1 MGLIAPGQFI
11 PLAEEAGLISAIGE
25 IVLERACQQT
35 QDWHEQGFGMI
46 CTSVNVVAQ
55 QLQRGNLLD
64 IVDKILVATG
74 LDPIALELEVTESS
88 FMEDRH
94 IVCQTLE
101 GLRTRGIKIALD
113 DFGTG
118 YSSLSYLRDFPID
131 ILKIDQSFV
140 FRIGQEEKDDA
151 IVRAIFAMGHSLGMK
166 IVAEGVETQAHLD
179 FLKAQG
185 CDAIQ
190 GFLISRPVP
199 AEVLTA
205 MLEKQ
210 RAEQVESATQQF
222 LAM

>member
-1 MGLIAPGQFI
+1 M
-11 PLAEEAGLISAIGE
+11 
-25 IVLERACQQT
+25 
-35 QDWHEQGFGMI
+35 
-46 CTSVNVVAQ
+46 
-55 QLQRGNLLD
+55 
-64 IVDKILVATG
+64 
-74 LDPIALELEVTESS
+74 
-88 FMEDRH
+88 
-94 IVCQTLE
+94 
-101 GLRTRGIKIALD
+101 
-113 DFGTG
+113 
-118 YSSLSYLRDFPID
+118 
-131 ILKIDQSFV
+131 

-151 IVRAIFAMGHSLGMK
+151 IVRAIFAMGHSLGMT